1 MSVIQEQPT
10 VMKTPRVKIR
20 KDLFFV
26 LVTTDFWEVVQA
38 VKVNVRRY
46 LYVNS
51 QNDVYCLN
59 QLGYLK

>member
-38 VKVNVRRY
+38 VKVKCKTLLVR
-46 LYVNS
+46 
-51 QNDVYCLN
+51 
-59 QLGYLK
+59 